1 MSYLKLLLFA
11 EIPGPTVRNTS
22 PTSKNDRYKYSTAID
37 GLDNQFGSADRSDD
51 EDEMETVTDVP
62 ERTLNV
68 PTIRDEF
75 VKNKTINLT
84 TNFVNKDK
92 LSNKVRKI
100 INKFELDEY
109 KLANSN
115 RSNKLYSKI
124 VYRLMILVFVVA
136 NNFVNVYFT

>member
-1 MSYLKLLLFA
+1 MLLFA

-22 PTSKNDRYKYSTAID
+22 PANKNDKYKYTTTIE

-68 PTIRDEF
+68 PTVRDEF
-75 VKNKTINLT
+75 IKNKTINLT

-100 INKFELDEY
+100 INKFELDGY

-115 RSNKLYSKI
+115 RCNKLYSRI
-124 VYRLMILVFVVA
+124 VSILMILVLVVV
-136 NNFVNVYFT
+136 NKFVNVHFT

>member
-1 MSYLKLLLFA
+1 MFLFP

-22 PTSKNDRYKYSTAID
+22 PASKSDKYKYTTATEEP
-37 GLDNQFGSADRSDD
+37 DNQFGSADNSDD

-75 VKNKTINLT
+75 IKNKTINLT

-115 RSNKLYSKI
+115 RSNKLYSRI
-124 VYRLMILVFVVA
+124 VYSLMILVFVVV
-136 NNFVNVYFT
+136 NNFINVDFT

>member
-1 MSYLKLLLFA
+1 MLLFP

-22 PTSKNDRYKYSTAID
+22 PPSKNDKYKYSTAIEE
-37 GLDNQFGSADRSDD
+37 LDNHFGSADRSDD
-51 EDEMETVTDVP
+51 EDEMESVTDVP
-62 ERTLNV
+62 EHTLNV

-75 VKNKTINLT
+75 TKNKTINLT
-84 TNFVNKDK
+84 TSFVHKDK

-115 RSNKLYSKI
+115 RSNKLYSRI
-124 VYRLMILVFVVA
+124 VYRLMILVFVVV
-136 NNFVNVYFT
+136 NNFVKVDFTLM

>member
-1 MSYLKLLLFA
+1 MFHFA

-22 PTSKNDRYKYSTAID
+22 PASKSDKYKYTTAIEES
-37 GLDNQFGSADRSDD
+37 DNQFGSADRSDD
-51 EDEMETVTDVP
+51 EDETETVTDVS
-62 ERTLNV
+62 ERTPNV
-68 PTIRDEF
+68 PTIRDDII
-75 VKNKTINLT
+75 KNKTINLT

-115 RSNKLYSKI
+115 RSNKLYSRI
-124 VYRLMILVFVVA
+124 VYSLMILVFVVI
-136 NNFVNVYFT
+136 NNFVNVDFT